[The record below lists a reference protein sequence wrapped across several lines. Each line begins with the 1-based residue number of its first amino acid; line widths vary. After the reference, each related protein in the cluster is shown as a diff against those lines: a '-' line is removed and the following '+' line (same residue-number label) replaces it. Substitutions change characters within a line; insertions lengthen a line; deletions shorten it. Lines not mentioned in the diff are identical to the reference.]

1 MTKDYLLKSLKIA
14 LSPIVLLCAMAI
26 FPAQA
31 NAKLVINE
39 LMQSNIDCIM
49 DDLNEFPDSW
59 VELYNTGPESVNL
72 TDYSIGIS
80 MNKEKAYHLPARIM
94 KAGEYIVVYCDKVA
108 SGLHTSFRLESGN
121 NGEVY
126 LFKGGEIEDCVIKM
140 KKQPAPNI
148 AFGRTTDGASSWGY
162 QLTPTPG
169 EANCGETSNNILG
182 SPVFSQ
188 PGRVSQSRF
197 SLKLTLPEGT
207 PEGTEIRYTING
219 KEPTESSTLYT
230 SPIFIYKT
238 TVVRATLFNKDYLSP
253 RSTVHSY
260 IFLGTSHKMTL
271 PVVSIVTDNSYFY
284 NNDIG
289 IYIDKNNGST
299 RHDWRR
305 PINLEMFCE
314 EDAEGVINQ
323 LCETRVKGGATRS
336 APLKS
341 LALYANKRFGTKRF
355 DYEFFPEDAAGITD
369 WKSIEMRNAGNDFD
383 YLYMRDAVIQRN
395 AGRRIDLDWQPWQ
408 PSIVYINGQYKGIL
422 NIRPR
427 SNEDYVYSFYNG
439 LEDVDVVEN
448 WKDIKEGDEAHL
460 AAFNE
465 FYQSHDH
472 TLAEFN
478 EIMDTEE
485 FCNLMIVQSFHNNLD
500 FPGNNIMMWRPR
512 ADGGRWRWIIKDTD
526 FGLGL
531 YDRPYDYKYLDWLY
545 NHDYDSSNNWANDWE
560 HTRLFRRLME
570 SQEFKDMFID
580 RSAVYMGDFLNGTVL
595 ADELEEMASVLR
607 YEYKVFHR
615 KLFNAS
621 WPDYE
626 QELTK
631 AKTWA
636 ENRTSFFYS
645 YLSDFFGLG
654 DAVPVTIDK
663 DREDGVRITVNDVPL
678 SGRSFDGKFFKNR
691 VMRLSGKCTNNSI
704 KIVGWNVNVT
714 GVSGAGRRITGDS
727 ARYIIPAGAR
737 SVEISTIV
745 ENNTDIDTGIDTVT
759 GDENTDSRDIYTVE
773 GIKVKDMARPGIYIQ
788 KGKKILVK

>member
-59 VELYNTGPESVNL
+59 VELYNIGPESVNL
-72 TDYSIGIS
+72 TDYSIGNS
-80 MNKEKAYHLPARIM
+80 MNQEKAYHLPTRIV

-121 NGEVY
+121 NGEIY

-238 TVVRATLFNKDYLSP
+238 TVVRATLFNKNYLSP

-271 PVVSIVTDNSYFY
+271 PVVSIVTDNNYFY

-395 AGRRIDLDWQPWQ
+395 AGRHIDLDWQPWQ

-439 LEDVDVVEN
+439 LEDVDIVEN

-460 AAFNE
+460 TAFKE
-465 FYQSHDH
+465 FYQSRRH

-500 FPGNNIMMWRPR
+500 FPGNNIMMWRPG

-607 YEYKVFHR
+607 YEYKAFHR
-615 KLFNAS
+615 RLFNAS

-636 ENRTSFFYS
+636 ENRTSFFYT

-663 DREDGVRITVNDVPL
+663 GREDGVRITVNDVPL

-691 VMRLSGKCTNNSI
+691 VMRLSGKCTDNSI
-704 KIVGWNVNVT
+704 KVVGWNINVT

-745 ENNTDIDTGIDTVT
+745 ENNTDIDTGIDTAT
-759 GDENTDSRDIYTVE
+759 GDENTGSRDMYTVE

>member
-1 MTKDYLLKSLKIA
+1 MTKNNLLKSLKIA
-14 LSPIVLLCAMAI
+14 LPLIVLLCAMAI
-26 FPAQA
+26 LPAQA

-80 MNKEKAYHLPARIM
+80 INQEKAYHFPAGIV

-108 SGLHTSFRLESGN
+108 SGLHTPFRLESGN

-126 LFKGGEIEDCVIKM
+126 LFKGGEIEDCIIKM

-148 AFGRTTDGASSWGY
+148 AFGRTTDGAGSWGY

-169 EANCGETSNNILG
+169 GTNCGKTSNNILG

-271 PVVSIVTDNSYFY
+271 PVVSIVTDNNYFY

-289 IYIDKNNGST
+289 IYIDKNNGNT

-305 PINLEMFCE
+305 PINLEMFYE
-314 EDAEGVINQ
+314 KGAEGVINQ

-460 AAFNE
+460 TAFKE

-545 NHDYDSSNNWANDWE
+545 NHDYDSNNNWANDWE

-607 YEYKVFHR
+607 YEYKAFHR
-615 KLFNAS
+615 RLFNAS

-663 DREDGVRITVNDVPL
+663 GREDGVRITVNDVPL

-691 VMRLSGKCTNNSI
+691 VMRLSGKCTDNSI
-704 KIVGWNVNVT
+704 KVVGWNINVT
-714 GVSGAGRRITGDS
+714 GVSGAGRRITGDN

-759 GDENTDSRDIYTVE
+759 GDENTGSRDMYTVE